1 MSIRLF
7 WILLSLP
14 SVSHCS
20 PSFFLSVLSL
30 LSPCSWNVSQNRE
43 QNSSF
48 IFTANVHECC
58 DTGGGVVHALM
69 SRERLRQTSKVEPAH
84 KTSGHKHYLCSY
96 HILVCACDRWLQ
108 WMQIKSS
115 CKYKRYIA
123 GACRRLF
130 LVWTNI
136 RAGRGRQISEGR
148 GSPSCRQILQSVLAT
163 GTSPQKGSPW
173 QSDHSGTHL
182 AGWHYFY
189 YPYYYPY

>member
-7 WILLSLP
+7 WILLSIP
-14 SVSHCS
+14 SVSHWS
-20 PSFFLSVLSL
+20 PSFFLPVLSP

-130 LVWTNI
+130 LVWT
-136 RAGRGRQISEGR
+136 GQSHLKG
-148 GSPSCRQILQSVLAT
+148 QILQREGEGRYQREGGVLAAD
-163 GTSPQKGSPW
+163 K
-173 QSDHSGTHL
+173 
-182 AGWHYFY
+182 Y
-189 YPYYYPY
+189 YRVS